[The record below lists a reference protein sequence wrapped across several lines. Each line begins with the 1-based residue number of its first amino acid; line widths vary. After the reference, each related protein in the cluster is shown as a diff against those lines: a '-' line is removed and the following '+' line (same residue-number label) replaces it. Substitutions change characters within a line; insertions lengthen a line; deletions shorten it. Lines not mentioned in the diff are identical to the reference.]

1 MRISMGA
8 KVLVLLAL
16 SIALLIGVE
25 SLLVKYLPP
34 FYGILRADI
43 REALYRPYFQIGDLP
58 VTPVFLVKALL
69 FLLLLGLLSRAMR
82 RGGAVGIG
90 VGFGLQN
97 IANNFVSGIILL
109 MERPIR
115 VGDRVEVGGTNGDVV
130 RIGARNDPLIG
141 QVPLFRGLAGRTVAS
156 TDVSLRNESVGAFL
170 DLPSHAIR
178 REAEGAVD
186 CWEKGAPSGAT
197 VRRTVQ
203 GILLT
208 GGLQ

>member
-1 MRISMGA
+1 MKIRRPPLQGQSLLETA
-8 KVLVLLAL
+8 LAL
-16 SIALLIGVE
+16 PLLLILLGGGYWFYRNLSLSSSAE
-25 SLLVKYLPP
+25 SAAHAQM
-34 FYGILRADI
+34 LRAGRRCAGI
-43 REALYRPYFQIGDLP
+43 EPR
-58 VTPVFLVKALL
+58 
-69 FLLLLGLLSRAMR
+69 LSATIHP
-82 RGGAVGIG
+82 AE
-90 VGFGLQN
+90 N
-97 IANNFVSGIILL
+97 
-109 MERPIR
+109 
-115 VGDRVEVGGTNGDVV
+115 VV